1 LNYGVEFR
9 PVAKRQAARLPRQV
23 QVELSRLVERL
34 VAEPRFRGVKPVTG
48 RPGVLRA
55 RVGDYRV
62 LFKIDDARHM
72 VVIGRI
78 ALRDRVYKRLSDLRF
93 D

>member
-1 LNYGVEFR
+1 VT
-9 PVAKRQAARLPRQV
+9 KRQVARLPRQV
-23 QVELSRLVERL
+23 QVELGGLVEKL
-34 VAEPRFRGVKPVTG
+34 MAEPRFRGIKPVTG

-62 LFKIDDARHM
+62 LFKIDETRR
-72 VVIGRI
+72 VVIVGRV
-78 ALRDRVYKRLSDLRF
+78 APRDRVYKRLSDLRF